1 MADEPT
7 TPTEFETDSVKGG
20 ESRSSAMGNESEGP
34 MQGTD
39 MSVNEN
45 VDEQRG
51 AEDDSLT
58 LDDVISVDS
67 VDDSK
72 DKSEPVTSSDVA
84 DSGDEAHT
92 ASTENGG
99 DETRAED
106 ASEQDDASDQDAPAK
121 ETSDKENSDDDAS
134 GKESSDKDASTDTDD
149 DEDEGPSFDDLD
161 LSDDVVRAVK
171 KVGFET
177 PSPIQAATI
186 PILAQG
192 RDVVGLAQTGT
203 GKTAAFALPIL
214 SRLDRSQKK
223 PQALVL
229 SPTRELA
236 LQVADAF
243 QEFADHLGG
252 VHVLPIYGGQSY
264 GIQLSG
270 LRRGAH
276 IVVGT
281 PGRVIDHLERGSLDL
296 SELKY
301 LVLDEADEM
310 LNMGFQ
316 EDVERILADTPEHK
330 QTALF
335 SATMPASIRRLS
347 KQYLED
353 PREVTIKSQQRTADN
368 IHQQYLLVNHHY
380 KLDALTRIL
389 EVTEFDAMIMFARTK
404 QNTEE
409 LAEKLRARGF
419 SAAAI
424 NGDMAQNQRERTVD
438 QLRDG
443 RLDILV
449 ATDVAARGL
458 DVERISHVVN
468 YDIPHDTESYVHRIG
483 RTGRAGRSGEAILFV
498 TPRER
503 RLLRSIERATKSSIE
518 EMQLPTV
525 DEVNETRK
533 AKFAQ
538 SITESLADPQVDL
551 FRGLI
556 NSYAEEHETPLAD
569 IAAALATQSQSG
581 DEFLLKEDT
590 LRRNDRRNDRR
601 GRRNDREPDTRS
613 LNERF
618 SGKEPPRFTDRTG
631 KEMAVYK
638 IAVGKRQQVRPGAI
652 VGAIA
657 NEGGLNSRDFGKIS
671 IFSEHSLV
679 ELPADLP
686 MEVFEALEDTRV
698 SGQLIKIEPDPGAP
712 AGRPGAHKRDRQ
724 SGDRRGGR
732 FNDRGH
738 GDRRSRGRDGGRGFN
753 DRGFRG
759 RGRDDRG
766 RDDRGRGGR
775 DSWDRGD
782 RRRDGGRNDRRD
794 GGRNDRNRG
803 GRDWNGRGGRGFNDR
818 GFRGRGRDDRY

>member
-7 TPTEFETDSVKGG
+7 TPTDFETDSVKGG
-20 ESRSSAMGNESEGP
+20 ESASSAMGNESEGP
-34 MQGTD
+34 TQGTD

-51 AEDDSLT
+51 AEDDALT
-58 LDDVISVDS
+58 LDDMISADS

-72 DKSEPVTSSDVA
+72 NKSEPTTSSDAA

-92 ASTENGG
+92 ASSDDSGEEDRT
-99 DETRAED
+99 ED
-106 ASEQDDASDQDAPAK
+106 APEQEDASDQDA
-121 ETSDKENSDDDAS
+121 
-134 GKESSDKDASTDTDD
+134 SDKDASSDEDDGDEDDEDEDDEDEDDEDED

-192 RDVVGLAQTGT
+192 QDVVGLAQTGT

-590 LRRNDRRNDRR
+590 IRRNDRRNDRR

-766 RDDRGRGGR
+766 RGGR